1 MNGDDRGNRWC
12 EKGADL
18 CLLADDL
25 GRDDLLAVDV
35 VLDVNLLCQKKCTR
49 DQCHFEMSVK
59 QRFVRQIA
67 SSRCN
72 RGVGGTYVTAG
83 LDVDLVDLARLDVA
97 AERSVC
103 AETTKQKTQR
113 DGCQQL
119 SIRIASVCVSR
130 EQTALLGRDLHSITS
145 PTTKKAI
152 VNDVAKKIRKG
163 RDRVC

>member
-1 MNGDDRGNRWC
+1 MGT
-12 EKGADL
+12 DL

-103 AETTKQKTQR
+103 AQRTKQKMQR
-113 DGCQQL
+113 DGCQHDVGSHRFRL
-119 SIRIASVCVSR
+119 RFLRARSVAVR
-130 EQTALLGRDLHSITS
+130 EDLHSITS